1 MKYITNFANG
11 LKLQHFFL
19 PFSHFSGQISVF
31 LPMTPP
37 KTHEEL
43 PWPTPRT
50 HIYWYWYCTAR
61 RLAAEKSA
69 RPYIL
74 VLYRAPEQKRPPGP
88 FRGPG
93 GLENKVRAALLS
105 RALERSIIAAGGL
118 NGRVRDGNG
127 CRTPAIGTNQR
138 AGAGQVLSPPGSLS
152 PKPSAASSQARW
164 PAVGLWPAP
173 GVRLPGSRGRTAP
186 RPLGRSEAVWSTPR
200 GACASALSN
209 GWSSR
214 GLRGPR
220 GPGRLVSGGA
230 WRLDA
235 FSAYPFAAWPP
246 GGALGRTAGTPEA
259 ARPRSSRTRG
269 RSRQPS
275 SARGG

>member
-1 MKYITNFANG
+1 MRDPGALRKRFAPRCFPALLNAVSSPRG
-11 LKLQHFFL
+11 ALTA
-19 PFSHFSGQISVF
+19 VF
-31 LPMTPP
+31 GMGTGVTPP
-37 KTHEEL
+37 PEA
-43 PWPTPRT
+43 RT
-50 HIYWYWYCTAR
+50 KGGLGTG
-61 RLAAEKSA
+61 S
-69 RPYIL
+69 
-74 VLYRAPEQKRPPGP
+74 PPG
-88 FRGPG
+88 
-93 GLENKVRAALLS
+93 ALLS
-105 RALERSIIAAGGL
+105 RPFAAFAG
-118 NGRVRDGNG
+118 
-127 CRTPAIGTNQR
+127 PAWAFR
-138 AGAGQVLSPPGSLS
+138 
-152 PKPSAASSQARW
+152 
-164 PAVGLWPAP
+164 PAP
-173 GVRLPGSRGRTAP
+173 GARLRGLRGRAAP